1 MSDPSKSTPI
11 EAEIVSATLV
21 DDAPQPEAK
30 HWIEDLADNR
40 AIVIGTLFLVTGVL
54 GLPLLWISRQ
64 FTPLQKWLLSI
75 VVTIYTL
82 VLIVIVA
89 LVLMWSW
96 NRIQQSIVSSPARP
110 HAIRVAG

>member
-11 EAEIVSATLV
+11 EAEIVSATPV
-21 DDAPQPEAK
+21 DDAPHPESDAK
-30 HWIEDLADNR
+30 HWIEELTDNR
-40 AIVIGTLFLVTGVL
+40 AIVLGTLFFVTGVL
-54 GLPLLWISRQ
+54 GLPLLWISRK

-89 LVLMWSW
+89 VVLMWSW
-96 NRIQQSIVSSPARP
+96 NQIQQSIA
-110 HAIRVAG
+110 